1 MIDPISVA
9 VAFSAV
15 KKAVSISK
23 DLREVGGE
31 LKTLF
36 GFLDGVEEAKK
47 SKNSNDPLNTYINQ
61 VTAKRYEN
69 ELRVVIQSTQ
79 GQSGWIQF
87 QKIRESYR
95 KEQKKSQYAK
105 LQKKEDITNILTI
118 IFGVLILAFLATV
131 ITYFALKYSNK
142 V

>member
-1 MIDPISVA
+1 MIDPVSVA
-9 VAFSAV
+9 VAFTAV

-23 DLREVGGE
+23 DLREVGSE

-36 GFLDGVEEAKK
+36 GFLDGVKEAKN

-69 ELRVVIQSTQ
+69 ELRQVIQSTQ

-87 QKIRESYR
+87 QKIRESYK

-105 LQKKEDITNILTI
+105 LQKQEDLKNILTI
-118 IFGVLILAFLATV
+118 IFGVLLMIFLVVV
-131 ITYFALKYSNK
+131 IGYFALKYSNK
-142 V
+142 I